1 MKLINYYLTDYLKVK
16 KNSKILLLKGR
27 KLDYKK

>member
-16 KNSKILLLKGR
+16 KNSKILLLKVR
-27 KLDYKK
+27 KVDYKK

>member
-1 MKLINYYLTDYLKVK
+1 MKLINYYLTDYLKVN

-27 KLDYKK
+27 KVDYKK